1 MDSAAKMLMD
11 SYAKLAALFEKQL
24 EIVALE
30 RYDNQLSQLQELEQ
44 EKRQYQSMIEQ
55 ISIDTVTYRLIVEN
69 YREDIEAC
77 IKGLQQLN
85 NALQLAITSWYNE
98 DSKAMKQ
105 VSIHR
110 KTLHSYGGV
119 NDVDVISYYFDEKR

>member
-1 MDSAAKMLMD
+1 MDSAAKLLLD
-11 SYAKLAALFEKQL
+11 SYTKLAALFEKQL
-24 EIVALE
+24 EIVALD
-30 RYDNQLSQLQELEQ
+30 RYDSQLFHLQELEQ
-44 EKRQYQSMIEQ
+44 EKRQYQSIIEELSSDTLTYN
-55 ISIDTVTYRLIVEN
+55 SIAKN

-77 IKGLQQLN
+77 IKQLQQLN